1 MAEARFNK
9 DRLEGWLARPDT
21 KFFLQFLKDQRS
33 NLMEQWGSGVEMDLR
48 HQAKAL
54 LLGEHA
60 ALEWRDYAK
69 FYAGHDGSLPDP
81 DETESEAQ

>member
-1 MAEARFNK
+1 
-9 DRLEGWLARPDT
+9 
-21 KFFLQFLKDQRS
+21 
-33 NLMEQWGSGVEMDLR
+33 MDLR